1 MQIKNAS
8 QTRNYLK
15 AYKNRLRKRYNLKK
29 DT

>member
-1 MQIKNAS
+1 MQIKTAS